1 MFHVDLKYQTEL
13 HIPHPS
19 TLNWQHRL
27 KLTAMLKA
35 PHNHSLY
42 IIIIFLPHKWPT
54 NSLFKWTVHY
64 KKKHLFIHPLIA
76 PNLDAILSFVEEK
89 YFEECFNLFWSTI
102 KFNLQNNIGAR

>member
-27 KLTAMLKA
+27 KLTA
-35 PHNHSLY
+35 
-42 IIIIFLPHKWPT
+42 IFLPHKWPT